1 MRPRGRRR
9 STPGPR
15 SRARR
20 ARRIRRADLALRA
33 GRRSFPPSSA
43 GRSTEGTARAE
54 PTVSLLTPWREVQR
68 RSGAGRRRSRR
79 TVGPRPQFFIRKG
92 DDAAMGSDSHRSVA
106 GDPPSRGAGE
116 PEDGVGDPRSTSTLP
131 LRHRQAAPFASDPP
145 PPEFRRSPSRPP
157 TRSFRREPPPR
168 SPQKAFL
175 LVIIGLFLVC
185 SGLAIAAATWTTK
198 HIEGTVE
205 RVPDVFPK
213 GDRPVKTAAGLTFL
227 LVGRDP
233 ISDTTR
239 DSMADAVMLVH
250 VSGGRN
256 DAQVV
261 YLPVSARV
269 AAAGPTLDAVFSQ
282 GGPVELIG
290 QIEELTGVR
299 IDHYAELDFAGFQ
312 S

>member
-1 MRPRGRRR
+1 
-9 STPGPR
+9 
-15 SRARR
+15 
-20 ARRIRRADLALRA
+20 
-33 GRRSFPPSSA
+33 
-43 GRSTEGTARAE
+43 
-54 PTVSLLTPWREVQR
+54 
-68 RSGAGRRRSRR
+68 
-79 TVGPRPQFFIRKG
+79 
-92 DDAAMGSDSHRSVA
+92 
-106 GDPPSRGAGE
+106 
-116 PEDGVGDPRSTSTLP
+116 
-131 LRHRQAAPFASDPP
+131 
-145 PPEFRRSPSRPP
+145 
-157 TRSFRREPPPR
+157 
-168 SPQKAFL
+168 
-175 LVIIGLFLVC
+175 VIIGLFLVC

-250 VSGGRN
+250 VSGGRK

-269 AAAGPTLDAVFSQ
+269 GAAGPTLDAVFSQ

-312 S
+312 SVTDALGGVELDVPVPYSNAGYDFPVGRQHLDGAAALAYVRDAGRQAELGSAVRHQAMVAAMFDRVSEQGLLSDMGRLTGMLDSMASALRVDDTLGEVDFVQLMWSLRGLDQPDFLVAPVEPSSAQDGTMTFDAARTDPLWGYVREDVLDQHVDEFR